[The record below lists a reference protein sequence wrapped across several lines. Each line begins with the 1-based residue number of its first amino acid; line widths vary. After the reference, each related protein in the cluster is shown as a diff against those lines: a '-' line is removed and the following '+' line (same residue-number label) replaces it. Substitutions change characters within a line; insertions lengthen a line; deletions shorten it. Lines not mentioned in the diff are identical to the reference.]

1 MALPKIVVRGR
12 KIILLSGFKDAA
24 SQSRTKRTDRHPGVI
39 VDAED
44 KLRLAAKR
52 DPDAVAFGYVSGQ
65 WVASA

>member
-12 KIILLSGFKDAA
+12 KIILLSGFKDQAKDA
-24 SQSRTKRTDRHPGVI
+24 STDHSAVI

-44 KLRLAAKR
+44 KLRQAAKR
-52 DPDAVAFGYVSGQ
+52 HPDAVAFGFVAGE